1 MSTELPEFRKLNV
14 KPETDEELRARF
26 NSNTNTDET
35 EQDINNAAGNTDAN
49 YEEQLTQENK
59 GKSTRSRIM
68 GKFGIILGSTLGVGA
83 LAMGAA
89 NVLGNA
95 KTEKDPAAQPE
106 ETNSANLVPGAIET
120 TAPAA
125 EATPSPF
132 SSPANTEA
140 LNTAQPVIDTLPTD
154 VIESGLFEGL
164 SSEKQ
169 AEIKS
174 LDSMTVEQF
183 RDQPLEKQLMFAQF
197 AYDNNAPRVLKKMR
211 NLGFDMEEY
220 ANRITTPSKESTPQE
235 VTDRVSIVLDVA
247 GSLYSADDTYDV
259 DTARK
264 MISLSLNPSTLAYA
278 KYDEYLQNR
287 PTGLS
292 MATTTDINAAKTFES
307 GNGTQ
312 MKINAISPE
321 GKDVQT
327 TFEHIQFT
335 DVQGQEQS
343 TWRSVLSVP
352 SSDSRYDT
360 SVN

>member
-1 MSTELPEFRKLNV
+1 MNPELKPASKIELNRQPDTTDVARIVTNQPELKKRKEGFSTREKVFATLGALGLLGGGAVAANHLSSTNAVDVDKSPSASG
-14 KPETDEELRARF
+14 PET
-26 NSNTNTDET
+26 
-35 EQDINNAAGNTDAN
+35 AGA
-49 YEEQLTQENK
+49 
-59 GKSTRSRIM
+59 
-68 GKFGIILGSTLGVGA
+68 V
-83 LAMGAA
+83 
-89 NVLGNA
+89 
-95 KTEKDPAAQPE
+95 
-106 ETNSANLVPGAIET
+106 ET
-120 TAPAA
+120 TAPSA

-197 AYDNNAPRVLKKMR
+197 AYDNNAPRVLQEMR

-220 ANRITTPSKESTPQE
+220 ADRIKTPSEESTAQE
-235 VTDRVSIVLDVA
+235 VFDHVAIVLDVA
-247 GSLYSADDTYDV
+247 GSLYSADDTYDA

-264 MISLSLNPSTLAYA
+264 MMSLSLNPSTSAYA
-278 KYDEYLQNR
+278 KYDAYLQDR

-292 MATTTDINAAKTFES
+292 MVTNTNITASKTFKTE
-307 GNGTQ
+307 NGTA
-312 MKINAISPE
+312 MKINTINAE
-321 GKDVQT
+321 GKDTQN

-335 DVQGQEQS
+335 DTQGQEKS
-343 TWRSVLSVP
+343 TWRSVISI
-352 SSDSRYDT
+352 STSDPRYDT
-360 SVN
+360 SVK

>member
-1 MSTELPEFRKLNV
+1 MQGTITSMNPELKPASKKIELDKQPDTTDVARIVTNQPELKQRKEGFSTREKVFATLGALGLLGGGAVAANHLSS
-14 KPETDEELRARF
+14 T
-26 NSNTNTDET
+26 
-35 EQDINNAAGNTDAN
+35 NAAD
-49 YEEQLTQENK
+49 
-59 GKSTRSRIM
+59 ID
-68 GKFGIILGSTLGVGA
+68 
-83 LAMGAA
+83 
-89 NVLGNA
+89 
-95 KTEKDPAAQPE
+95 KDP
-106 ETNSANLVPGAIET
+106 SASGPQTPGAIET
-120 TAPAA
+120 TTPSA

-169 AEIKS
+169 TEIKS

-211 NLGFDMEEY
+211 DLGFDMEEY